1 VLPKSLGDERASFR
15 REFDQ
20 AYAPVVRILAS
31 QKRFFL
37 QAIDRDTD
45 RSRRETY
52 FGTRD
57 VIAQLRRRLLRCQ
70 VRRSFSTRPTY
81 QELRFWNIGIFND
94 PPMRP
99 RFELGVDTTEYW
111 GSTKKFTTVP
121 VVESTLCRYASRQTC
136 MDCSLNSGW
145 KSGTQAGVALP
156 WRGTSNATV
165 EMITYLHKWLF
176 MC

>member
-121 VVESTLCRYASRQTC
+121 VGRVHTLPVRFSTDLHGLFTELRVEIRDTSRCRTP
-136 MDCSLNSGW
+136 
-145 KSGTQAGVALP
+145 VA
-156 WRGTSNATV
+156 RH
-165 EMITYLHKWLF
+165 E
-176 MC
+176 